1 MMSLLTLFCQVDD
14 FWQAFRPIWH
24 EHLLSTGER
33 QRLRPTQLSESEI
46 MTILIHF
53 HQSGY
58 RTFKDYYTRH
68 VQQYLTGEFPQLVSY
83 ERFVKLI
90 PRVGIAL
97 YVYLH
102 LLMGRC
108 TGISFVDSTPLRVC
122 HNKRINRHRV
132 FDGFAKRGKTTM
144 GWFFGFKLHL
154 VINHQGELI
163 DFDLTPG
170 NVDDREPLDD
180 FASNLFGKLFG
191 DKGYLSHKLAAV
203 LREKGIALV
212 TSIRRNMPPQILLLE
227 DKLWLRK
234 RAVIESIN
242 NLLKNHIQIEHSRH
256 RSVDN
261 FFVHLIAGLAAYCHR
276 PDKPVVQLPA
286 DHLNRLSAAVA

>member
-1 MMSLLTLFCQVDD
+1 MSY
-14 FWQAFRPIWH
+14 
-24 EHLLSTGER
+24 
-33 QRLRPTQLSESEI
+33 QRFI
-46 MTILIHF
+46 
-53 HQSGY
+53 
-58 RTFKDYYTRH
+58 
-68 VQQYLTGEFPQLVSY
+68 
-83 ERFVKLI
+83 KLI
-90 PRVGIAL
+90 RRVGIPL

-102 LLMGRC
+102 VVMGRC

-122 HNKRINRHRV
+122 HNKRIRSHRV
-132 FDGFAKRGKTTM
+132 FDGFAERGKTTM

-170 NVDDREPLDD
+170 NVDDRTPLAG
-180 FASNLFGKLFG
+180 FADSLFGKLFG
-191 DKGYLSHKLAAV
+191 DKGYLSRKLADA
-203 LREKGIALV
+203 LREQGIDLV
-212 TSIRRNMPPQILLLE
+212 TSIRRNMQPQILPLE

-242 NLLKNHIQIEHSRH
+242 NLLKNQAQIEHSRH

-276 PDKPVVQLPA
+276 PEKPVVELPTEQ
-286 DHLNRLSAAVA
+286 LNRLAAIA